1 MAGLRVVAFAAALG
15 AVVSFSAKG
24 QEIAA
29 AAAAAN
35 LAPLVTEAFAQ
46 DPGTQGP
53 PTENPNPIENRR
65 DRIYYPGDT
74 ESARPLA
81 IKLFG
86 NILLD
91 QKDIWTSPFR
101 RMNRRNAKWWILFGG
116 LTAGLVASDHYLEGR
131 LGHSAEQSTWGN
143 GISQVGADYTV
154 IPITAA
160 FYLTG
165 VFADNRM
172 ARETGVLGAEA
183 LLDALIVSTV
193 IKTAVR
199 RDRPY
204 AKKEPAEFFE
214 SGDSFP
220 SGHAIESW
228 SLASVV
234 ASEYHSYKWVPF
246 VAYGLAG
253 LVSAARY
260 IGDRHYPSDIVAGA
274 AMGWFIGRYVYRT
287 HIDIGIHKHP
297 AALMPRIIPQLQPS
311 SGTYAVALAW
321 TR

>member
-1 MAGLRVVAFAAALG
+1 M
-15 AVVSFSAKG
+15 
-24 QEIAA
+24 
-29 AAAAAN
+29 
-35 LAPLVTEAFAQ
+35 
-46 DPGTQGP
+46 QGP
-53 PTENPNPIENRR
+53 PTENPNPLESRR

-74 ESARPLA
+74 ESPKPLG
-81 IKLFG
+81 IKLVG

-116 LTAGLVASDHYLEGR
+116 ATAGLIASDHYLEGR
-131 LGHSAEQSTWGN
+131 LGHSAAQSTWGN
-143 GISQVGADYTV
+143 GISQVGAAYTV

-160 FYLTG
+160 FYISG
-165 VFADNRM
+165 VVADNEM

-183 LLDALIVSTV
+183 LLDSLIVSTV

-204 AKKEPAEFFE
+204 AKNEPAEFFE

-228 SLASVV
+228 SLAAVV

-253 LVSAARY
+253 LVSGARY
-260 IGDRHYPSDIVAGA
+260 VADQHYASDIVAGA
-274 AMGWFIGRYVYRT
+274 AMGWFIGRYVYHT
-287 HIDIGIHKHP
+287 HMDVGIHKHP
-297 AALMPRIIPQLQPS
+297 AAFTPKIIPQIQPS

-321 TR
+321 AH